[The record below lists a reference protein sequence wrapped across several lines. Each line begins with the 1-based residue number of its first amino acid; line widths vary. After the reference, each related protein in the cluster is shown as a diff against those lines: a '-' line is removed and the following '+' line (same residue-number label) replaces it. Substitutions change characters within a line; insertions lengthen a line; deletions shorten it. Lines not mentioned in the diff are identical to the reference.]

1 MLCYDQSYNMPLP
14 CYTKCKRCWRF
25 GPSIEEHSTFH
36 SKLKIKV
43 EEYSTLVPKL
53 QNSLIT
59 QNYSNQLLA
68 VQTPYLHT
76 CKFGQY
82 NHLKIYLYS
91 KWIVIM
97 MSHFSWVARCI
108 RQLKNLSCWMHPV
121 TPGLGSQNASGNSR
135 FRFAGCIHQFLFT
148 VTRCNWWL

>member
-1 MLCYDQSYNMPLP
+1 MLCYAQCYNMPVP

-59 QNYSNQLLA
+59 QNYSNPLLA

-82 NHLKIYLYS
+82 NLY
-91 KWIVIM
+91 
-97 MSHFSWVARCI
+97 
-108 RQLKNLSCWMHPV
+108 
-121 TPGLGSQNASGNSR
+121 
-135 FRFAGCIHQFLFT
+135 FLFILNIFVQFYKILQNTGLT
-148 VTRCNWWL
+148 VKLTKN

>member
-1 MLCYDQSYNMPLP
+1 MLCYAQCYNMPVP

-25 GPSIEEHSTFH
+25 GPTIEEHSTFH

-82 NHLKIYLYS
+82 NHLKIDIPIQS
-91 KWIVIM
+91 VD
-97 MSHFSWVARCI
+97 SHHDEPFFLSRQMHPATQKLELLDASGDSRYRVSECI
-108 RQLKNLSCWMHPV
+108 RQL
-121 TPGLGSQNASGNSR
+121 Q
-135 FRFAGCIHQFLFT
+135 I
-148 VTRCNWWL
+148 